1 MERRN
6 LRRNNK
12 LRKDNV
18 KYEDIEV
25 ITKNFG
31 NNNFLEVVK
40 RKAIVEKDGEVVEN
54 IFVQITRGFYSPE
67 GEKRYKKG
75 QRFSIPVD
83 ELENLISAL
92 NELNSLS

>member
-6 LRRNNK
+6 TKRKNI
-12 LRKDNV
+12 RKDKV
-18 KYEDIEV
+18 KYEDIEK

-31 NNNFLEVVK
+31 NNNFIEVVK

-54 IFVQITRGFYSPE
+54 VFIQITRGFYTPE
-67 GEKRYKKG
+67 GEKRYKRG

-83 ELENLISAL
+83 EKDTLLSAL
-92 NELNSLS
+92 NELE